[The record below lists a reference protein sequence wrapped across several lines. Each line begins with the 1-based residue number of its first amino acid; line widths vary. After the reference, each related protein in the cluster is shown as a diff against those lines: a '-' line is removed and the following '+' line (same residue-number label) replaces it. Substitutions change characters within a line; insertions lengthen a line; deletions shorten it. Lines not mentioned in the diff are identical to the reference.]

1 MRRFTKRGGGW
12 TTQLTGIRFGHLSSS
27 KMANIIKTMIQGDK
41 RLFSAAYIS
50 FILQAAKTDGNLE
63 NLKKD
68 LYGNSS
74 VMNNKV
80 YQEQV
85 YPLIAAV
92 KGGRSRRHHR
102 ANVRVF

>member
-12 TTQLTGIRFGHLSSS
+12 TTQLTGIRFGHLSTSD
-27 KMANIIKTMIQGDK
+27 MATRIKTMIQGDK
-41 RLFSAAYIS
+41 RLFSAAYVS
-50 FILQAAKTDGNLE
+50 HILQEAKKDGNLQ
-63 NLKKD
+63 NLKNK

-74 VMNNKV
+74 VTNNKI

-92 KGGRSRRHHR
+92 KDGGRRTRRR
-102 ANVRVF
+102 